1 MFRHKVCCK
10 QGADNTRG
18 YNYIL
23 YLISQVLCHIAKSL
37 LTVSL
42 FRIQNRIV
50 FPYFDC
56 NFLYILLVVP
66 PASKELLKDFPGVKT
81 IEVTAKYPIAE
92 SKLNIQ

>member
-1 MFRHKVCCK
+1 MKNEFEFSK
-10 QGADNTRG
+10 QLAFF
-18 YNYIL
+18 
-23 YLISQVLCHIAKSL
+23 V
-37 LTVSL
+37 
-42 FRIQNRIV
+42 QNRIV